1 MGANKITNFLR
12 KYMMLIAMVI
22 VIIVFAV
29 ITDGKTLYPINITS
43 LISQNAYVFVLGT
56 GMLLCI
62 LTGGNIDLSVG
73 SVVCLAGGVG
83 AIMMTKNIPWPVAVI
98 VMLIMGLLVGLWHG
112 FWIAYVKVPPFIA
125 TLVGMLAFRGLAN
138 IIMGGYA
145 YDISD
150 KGFLNVFG
158 GGNSCYIPGS
168 YIPDKLGVV
177 KAALTN
183 YRITG
188 EFTLDAGKLQGTVD
202 ALQKTVDAGKDD
214 VVNKIAA
221 SIDGITV
228 EQYLANVDK
237 QLSSLK
243 MNLTAQLNVTCLIVG
258 LLIAV
263 GFVVFT
269 VINRKRLIKK
279 GYKVAPLG
287 SVIIKTVII
296 FAVILWTAYKLA
308 GYKGI
313 PTALIWIALIL
324 GLFAYIT
331 TKTTLGRNLYAVG
344 GNEKA
349 TRLSGIDT
357 RKVMFSAYTLM
368 GVLSGFAGV
377 LNIARLSGST
387 PTYGVG
393 FEMDAIAACFIG
405 GASAYG
411 GTGSIGGVIIGA
423 ALMGIINQGMSIADT
438 PVNYQKVV
446 KGIVLIVAVL
456 FDVIMQM
463 RRKGAKKKK
472 LKKKLKNVVSTE
484 KGGANV

>member
-1 MGANKITNFLR
+1 MGANKVVTFLR
-12 KYMMLIAMVI
+12 KYMMLIATVI
-22 VIIVFAV
+22 VV
-29 ITDGKTLYPINITS
+29 IAFYFITGGKTLYPMNIDS

-83 AIMMTKNIPWPVAVI
+83 AMMMYNWRMPWFVAVI
-98 VMLIMGLLVGLWHG
+98 AMLVMGLLVGLWHG

-138 IIMGGYA
+138 IIMGGFA
-145 YDISD
+145 IPVED
-150 KGFLNVFG
+150 KTFLNL
-158 GGNSCYIPGS
+158 CYV
-168 YIPDKLGVV
+168 PDFL
-177 KAALTN
+177 N
-183 YRITG
+183 
-188 EFTLDAGKLQGTVD
+188 F
-202 ALQKTVDAGKDD
+202 
-214 VVNKIAA
+214 IAPD
-221 SIDGITV
+221 SG
-228 EQYLANVDK
+228 
-237 QLSSLK
+237 
-243 MNLTAQLNVTCLIVG
+243 LNVTCMAAGIA
-258 LLIAV
+258 IAV
-263 GFVVFT
+263 GYVIFTFV
-269 VINRKRLIKK
+269 NRSRLIAK
-279 GYKVAPLG
+279 GYKVESLG
-287 SVIIKTVII
+287 AVIVKTVLIA
-296 FAVILWTAYKLA
+296 AVVVWFSYKLA

-324 GLFAYIT
+324 GIFAYIT

-368 GVLSGFAGV
+368 GVLSGFAGIV
-377 LNIARLSGST
+377 NIARLQGST

-393 FEMDAIAACFIG
+393 YEMDAIAACFIG

-463 RRKGAKKKK
+463 RRKGAKKKATSS
-472 LKKKLKNVVSTE
+472 VSSE
-484 KGGANV
+484 KGGAQS

>member
-1 MGANKITNFLR
+1 MGANKVINFLR
-12 KYMMLIAMVI
+12 KYMMLIATVLVVI
-22 VIIVFAV
+22 GFYF
-29 ITDGKTLYPINITS
+29 ITNGQSLNPDSIDR

-73 SVVCLAGGVG
+73 SVVCLAGSVG
-83 AIMMTKNIPWPVAVI
+83 AIIMDKNLPWPLAVAV
-98 VMLIMGLLVGLWHG
+98 MLVMGLLVGLWHG
-112 FWIAYVKVPPFIA
+112 YWIAYVKVPPFIA

-138 IIMGGYA
+138 IFL
-145 YDISD
+145 
-150 KGFLNVFG
+150 KGKDVIVENKDFMNVFG
-158 GGNSCYIPGS
+158 GSDTCYV
-168 YIPDKLGVV
+168 PDFFRNVGPKLTFEGV
-177 KAALTN
+177 ALN
-183 YRITG
+183 
-188 EFTLDAGKLQGTVD
+188 
-202 ALQKTVDAGKDD
+202 KT
-214 VVNKIAA
+214 
-221 SIDGITV
+221 
-228 EQYLANVDK
+228 
-237 QLSSLK
+237 
-243 MNLTAQLNVTCLIVG
+243 C
-258 LLIAV
+258 
-263 GFVVFT
+263 VVFT
-269 VINRKRLIKK
+269 VLLALGLVIYTFVNRARLVKN
-279 GYKVAPLG
+279 GYKVDNFLV
-287 SVIIKTVII
+287 VIIKTVLIVL
-296 FAVILWTAYKLA
+296 VILWFGYKLA
-308 GYKGI
+308 SYRGI
-313 PTALIWIALIL
+313 PTAFIWIALIL
-324 GLFAYIT
+324 ALFAYIT

-368 GVLSGFAGV
+368 GVLAGFASILV
-377 LNIARLSGST
+377 IARGQKAG
-387 PTYGVG
+387 PTVGVG

-472 LKKKLKNVVSTE
+472 IKKVAATA
-484 KGGANV
+484 KGGAKA

>member
-1 MGANKITNFLR
+1 MGGNKAITFLR
-12 KYMMLIAMVI
+12 KYMMLIATVI
-22 VIIVFAV
+22 VVFAFYF
-29 ITDGKTLYPINITS
+29 ITDGKTLFPMNIDS

-83 AIMMTKNIPWPVAVI
+83 AMMMYNWRLPWFVAVI
-98 VMLIMGLLVGLWHG
+98 AMLVMGLLVGLWHG
-112 FWIAYVKVPPFIA
+112 FWIAYIKVPPFIA

-138 IIMGGYA
+138 IIMGGFA
-145 YDISD
+145 IPVED
-150 KGFLNVFG
+150 KTFLNLFG
-158 GGNSCYIPGS
+158 GGDSCYV
-168 YIPDKLGVV
+168 PDFLK
-177 KAALTN
+177 
-183 YRITG
+183 
-188 EFTLDAGKLQGTVD
+188 F
-202 ALQKTVDAGKDD
+202 
-214 VVNKIAA
+214 IAPD
-221 SIDGITV
+221 SG
-228 EQYLANVDK
+228 
-237 QLSSLK
+237 
-243 MNLTAQLNVTCLIVG
+243 LNVTCMSAGI
-258 LLIAV
+258 LIAV
-263 GFVVFT
+263 GYAIFT
-269 VINRKRLIKK
+269 FINRTRLIKK
-279 GYKVAPLG
+279 GYKVDSMLAT
-287 SVIIKTVII
+287 SVKTVLIV
-296 FAVILWTAYKLA
+296 AVVIWFSYKLA

-324 GLFAYIT
+324 GIFAYIT

-377 LNIARLSGST
+377 INIARLQSST

-393 FEMDAIAACFIG
+393 YEMDAIAACFIG

-456 FDVIMQM
+456 FDVIMQI
-463 RRKGAKKKK
+463 RRKGAKKKATGS
-472 LKKKLKNVVSTE
+472 VSAE
-484 KGGANV
+484 KGGAKS

>member
-1 MGANKITNFLR
+1 MGANKVVTFLR
-12 KYMMLIAMVI
+12 KYMMLIATVI
-22 VIIVFAV
+22 VV
-29 ITDGKTLYPINITS
+29 IAFYFITGGKTLYPMNIDS

-83 AIMMTKNIPWPVAVI
+83 AMMMYNWRMPWFVAVI
-98 VMLIMGLLVGLWHG
+98 AMLVMGLLVGLWHG

-138 IIMGGYA
+138 IIMGGFA
-145 YDISD
+145 IPVED
-150 KGFLNVFG
+150 KTFLNLFG
-158 GGNSCYIPGS
+158 GGDSCYV
-168 YIPDKLGVV
+168 PDFL
-177 KAALTN
+177 N
-183 YRITG
+183 
-188 EFTLDAGKLQGTVD
+188 F
-202 ALQKTVDAGKDD
+202 
-214 VVNKIAA
+214 IAPD
-221 SIDGITV
+221 SG
-228 EQYLANVDK
+228 
-237 QLSSLK
+237 
-243 MNLTAQLNVTCLIVG
+243 LNVTCMAAGIA
-258 LLIAV
+258 IAV
-263 GFVVFT
+263 GYVIFTFV
-269 VINRKRLIKK
+269 NRTRLIAK
-279 GYKVAPLG
+279 GYKVESLG
-287 SVIIKTVII
+287 AVIVKTVLIA
-296 FAVILWTAYKLA
+296 AVVVWFSYKLA

-324 GLFAYIT
+324 GIFAYIT

-368 GVLSGFAGV
+368 GVLSGFAGIV
-377 LNIARLSGST
+377 NIARLQGST

-393 FEMDAIAACFIG
+393 YEMDAIAACFIG

-456 FDVIMQM
+456 FVVIMQM
-463 RRKGAKKKK
+463 RRKGAKKKATSS
-472 LKKKLKNVVSTE
+472 VSSE
-484 KGGANV
+484 KGGAQS